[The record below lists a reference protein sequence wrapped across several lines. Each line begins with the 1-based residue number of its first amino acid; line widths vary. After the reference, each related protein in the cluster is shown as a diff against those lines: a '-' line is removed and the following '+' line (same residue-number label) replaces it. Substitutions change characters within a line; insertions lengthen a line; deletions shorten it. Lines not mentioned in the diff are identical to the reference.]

1 MQVVWTRGALSDLSR
16 IVAYVEAA
24 NPWAASRLA
33 SQILSAAD
41 SLARLPRRGR
51 PGLVAGPRELAL
63 IRPYIIAYRVA
74 ETVEIL
80 RVWHAAQD
88 R

>member
-1 MQVVWTRGALSDLSR
+1 VQVVWTRGALSDLTR
-16 IVAYVEAA
+16 IVAYIEAA

-33 SQILSAAD
+33 AQLLSAAN
-41 SLARLPRRGR
+41 SLERLPRRGR
-51 PGLVAGPRELAL
+51 PGLVPGTRELAI
-63 IRPYIIAYRVA
+63 IRPYVIAYRAA
-74 ETVEIL
+74 ESVEIL